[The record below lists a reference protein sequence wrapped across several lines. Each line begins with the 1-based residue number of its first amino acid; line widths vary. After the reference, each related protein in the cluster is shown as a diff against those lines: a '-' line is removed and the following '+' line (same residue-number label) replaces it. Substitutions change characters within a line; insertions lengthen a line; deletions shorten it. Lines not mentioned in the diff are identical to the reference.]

1 MGKVTGRISCN
12 SRATTQ
18 TCNVSTLHR
27 AADSPSCKHSA
38 YHTAMA
44 VCAVTPAPSHSMI
57 QCCTFPFGFL
67 TVNLAVVSLSAIH
80 IAVLVCRLGSPQ
92 DILEVPWA
100 SAMKMMSWSCI
111 LHMRYNF
118 HSLLMTLTQAV
129 STVNLGEWHTMYWCC
144 DDIKHFLHR

>member
-1 MGKVTGRISCN
+1 MRKVTGRISCN

-92 DILEVPWA
+92 DILEVPLGQ
-100 SAMKMMSWSCI
+100 CHEDDELV
-111 LHMRYNF
+111 LHPAHALQF
-118 HSLLMTLTQAV
+118 PFLADDTHSGCEHCEPWRMAHHVLVL
-129 STVNLGEWHTMYWCC
+129 
-144 DDIKHFLHR
+144 R